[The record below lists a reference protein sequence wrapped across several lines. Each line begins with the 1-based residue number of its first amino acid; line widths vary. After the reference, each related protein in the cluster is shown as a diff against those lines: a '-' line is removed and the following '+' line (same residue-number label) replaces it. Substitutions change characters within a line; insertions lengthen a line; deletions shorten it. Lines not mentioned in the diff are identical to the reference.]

1 MSTDGSIDWCCW
13 PHLDS
18 PAVFCRLLDSRQGG
32 CFRVGPSVPC
42 RVSRTYVGTTNV
54 LATTFLTDGG
64 QTRLTGFMPAER
76 RRAGGRGE
84 DIEHSHRI
92 LRLVEG
98 LTGDVEIEVTFRPT
112 LAHVL
117 LLLRGL
123 QAGI

>member
-1 MSTDGSIDWCCW
+1 VSTDGSIDWCCW

-32 CFRVGPSVPC
+32 CFRVGPSVPS

-84 DIEHSHRI
+84 DIEHS